1 MLLVFDSDLYSL
13 GWVMHLLLKMKC
25 NVVEVQTQ
33 VFINRQKKKKKQTP
47 IGHLYKLHWILWGQG
62 LSFETGSPNLLEGR
76 LYFIMWLYFKQ
87 MYLKESTG
95 NAWGKYAIRIII
107 YVKCEREIMGKYNLV
122 FCFILEKM
130 WKTSLDLEKE
140 VIWDSS
146 HLTLLQI
153 SLLEKMVW
161 EHSEMR
167 PSWHLFLLP
176 YLQIFRTW
184 GKPPICL

>member
-1 MLLVFDSDLYSL
+1 M
-13 GWVMHLLLKMKC
+13 
-25 NVVEVQTQ
+25 
-33 VFINRQKKKKKQTP
+33 P

-95 NAWGKYAIRIII
+95 NAWGKYAKRIII
-107 YVKCEREIMGKYNLV
+107 YVKCEREIMRKGNLV

-130 WKTSLDLEKE
+130 WKISLDLEKE

-146 HLTLLQI
+146 RLTLLQI
-153 SLLEKMVW
+153 SLMEKMVW
-161 EHSEMR
+161 EHSEIR
-167 PSWHLFLLP
+167 TSWHLFLLP
-176 YLQIFRTW
+176 YNLQIFRTW
-184 GKPPICL
+184 GKPAICLKI